1 MKLKKRCEQG
11 TLTVYLSGELD
22 HHSVDSARAA
32 LDEMLE
38 EEEFRY
44 LELDF
49 SGIVFMDSSGIGL
62 VLSRY
67 QQMQKRGIPMRVVGS
82 RGYTRRIFQL
92 AGVTRVVPFDG
103 EEAVTKR

>member
-1 MKLKKRCEQG
+1 MKLKKRCENG
-11 TLTVYLSGELD
+11 TLTVFLSGELD
-22 HHSVDSARAA
+22 HHSVDGARAA

-38 EEEFRY
+38 LEEFRQ

-67 QQMQKRGIPMRVVGS
+67 QQMRKQGVAMRVVGS

-103 EEAVTKR
+103 EEVTSRV

>member
-1 MKLKKRCEQG
+1 MKLKKRCENG
-11 TLTVYLSGELD
+11 TLTVFLLGELD

-38 EEEFRY
+38 QEEFRQ

-67 QQMQKRGIPMRVVGS
+67 QQMRKRGIAMRVVGS

-103 EEAVTKR
+103 EEAGKKA